1 MRSIAGYR
9 APDLVYDEG
18 LLAKARHLNAADLK
32 KMSESHLFRQACLKS
47 GCKLKAVF
55 PKPVSSF
62 LNVKIGFQRLKLSG
76 DEAHERWAMAEDRRL
91 KLLATVLTERN
102 VIIEDMKRKQWAR
115 DPTNPKAKPT
125 GQSLMGLASK
135 AIVEEDQRSK
145 AVRRHQMRNHQLLLN
160 ENKAL
165 EKKRK
170 DYQERMEKRAKREKE
185 MAQNKH
191 KLELQKMEKSRRKE
205 AALAIARKQREDQDR
220 KRILKGEETQR
231 RKFERAER
239 LRKAKASA
247 NKEKEKIEKARKL
260 HREQVKKDREKA
272 MLEKEK
278 TIRIR
283 LHHKDKY
290 IEKQN
295 AKKRKGVERKE
306 KKCLI

>member
-1 MRSIAGYR
+1 MTKA
-9 APDLVYDEG
+9 

-102 VIIEDMKRKQWAR
+102 VIIEDMKKKQWAT
-115 DPTNPKAKPT
+115 DPSNPKAKPT
-125 GQSLMGLASK
+125 GQNLMGLASK

-165 EKKRK
+165 EKKK
-170 DYQERMEKRAKREKE
+170 KRLPRTHGK
-185 MAQNKH
+185 
-191 KLELQKMEKSRRKE
+191 KSKT
-205 AALAIARKQREDQDR
+205 R
-220 KRILKGEETQR
+220 KRNGP
-231 RKFERAER
+231 
-239 LRKAKASA
+239 
-247 NKEKEKIEKARKL
+247 
-260 HREQVKKDREKA
+260 EQA
-272 MLEKEK
+272 
-278 TIRIR
+278 
-283 LHHKDKY
+283 
-290 IEKQN
+290 
-295 AKKRKGVERKE
+295 
-306 KKCLI
+306 